1 MVEFFYYVRS
11 LEMKKPNKL
20 GKVKKGISDLLG
32 CVLKLKIVQ
41 YLIF

>member
-1 MVEFFYYVRS
+1 MHQYLKETPMLNFS
-11 LEMKKPNKL
+11 NPNIQK
-20 GKVKKGISDLLG
+20 LG

>member
-1 MVEFFYYVRS
+1 
-11 LEMKKPNKL
+11 MKKPNKL
-20 GKVKKGISDLLG
+20 GKVKKGISDLLVKKETYENKLG